1 MNRATQL
8 KAITLS
14 AAAMGVC
21 ASTASSDVETQLSVD
36 PGSSAV
42 VQIRLDVDT
51 LVGGDNGTDSASAS
65 VNGDSL
71 AQLGPGSDEFTEFTI
86 YDMNLDISNMGFD
99 YDFYCVPIFGCS
111 ISAALDVTNF
121 NLGLPKAITATIDS
135 GGNVVF
141 NNELFNPSFDY
152 NVNISG
158 LISAGISGAIDEN
171 AEQTF
176 TCNVDAA
183 NRQVSVSNFG
193 IDQITYEI
201 DPAKLPSGVD
211 SVYITATVDL
221 SNVSMSGTYKEPLDG
236 DLNGDGHVNGG
247 DLGILLLEF
256 GGPGSA
262 DFDGNGIVNGGDL
275 GFLLLLWTD

>member
-86 YDMNLDISNMGFD
+86 YTIHT
-99 YDFYCVPIFGCS
+99 IFS
-111 ISAALDVTNF
+111 
-121 NLGLPKAITATIDS
+121 
-135 GGNVVF
+135 
-141 NNELFNPSFDY
+141 
-152 NVNISG
+152 
-158 LISAGISGAIDEN
+158 
-171 AEQTF
+171 
-176 TCNVDAA
+176 
-183 NRQVSVSNFG
+183 
-193 IDQITYEI
+193 
-201 DPAKLPSGVD
+201 
-211 SVYITATVDL
+211 
-221 SNVSMSGTYKEPLDG
+221 
-236 DLNGDGHVNGG
+236 
-247 DLGILLLEF
+247 
-256 GGPGSA
+256 
-262 DFDGNGIVNGGDL
+262 
-275 GFLLLLWTD
+275 

>member
-8 KAITLS
+8 KAIILS
-14 AAAMGVC
+14 TAAIGVF
-21 ASTASSDVETQLSVD
+21 AATASSDVETQLSVD

-71 AQLGPGSDEFTEFTI
+71 AQLGPGSEEFTEFAI
-86 YDMNLDISNMGFD
+86 FDMNLDLSNMGFS
-99 YDFYCVPIFGCS
+99 YDFYCIPIFGCS
-111 ISAALDVTNF
+111 ISADLNVTNF
-121 NLGLPKAITATIDS
+121 NLGLSKAISATIDS

-141 NNELFNPSFDY
+141 NDEFFSPSFDY
-152 NVNISG
+152 NVNITG
-158 LISAGISGAIDEN
+158 LISAGFSGVIDED
-171 AEQTF
+171 AQQTF
-176 TCNVDAA
+176 TCNVDAT
-183 NRQVSVSNFG
+183 NKQVSVSNFG

-221 SNVSMSGTYKEPLDG
+221 SNVSMSGTYTQAIEG
-236 DLNGDGHVNGG
+236 DLNGDNLVNGG

-262 DFDGNGIVNGGDL
+262 DFDGNGEVDGGDL
-275 GFLLLLWTD
+275 GMLLLLWTK